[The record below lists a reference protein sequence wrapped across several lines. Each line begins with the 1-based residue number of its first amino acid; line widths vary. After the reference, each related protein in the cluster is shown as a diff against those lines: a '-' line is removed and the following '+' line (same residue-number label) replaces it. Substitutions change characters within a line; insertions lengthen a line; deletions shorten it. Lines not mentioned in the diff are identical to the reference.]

1 MRVLKSAAE
10 AGGVSP
16 LSSVDGAFRFGIESR
31 TQIDSKLIC
40 ADGRIFRFWWS
51 LLVMSGVVMSGV
63 ESDR

>member
-40 ADGRIFRFWWS
+40 ADAS
-51 LLVMSGVVMSGV
+51 LCPE
-63 ESDR
+63 ESLIGTLISK